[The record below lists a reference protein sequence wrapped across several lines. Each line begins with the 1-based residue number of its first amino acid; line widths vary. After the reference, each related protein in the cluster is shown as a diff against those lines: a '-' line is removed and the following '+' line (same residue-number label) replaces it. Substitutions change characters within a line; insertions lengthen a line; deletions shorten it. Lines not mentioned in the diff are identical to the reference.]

1 MFGMLLQAVNSG
13 VIDSPTTGDNIAD
26 GVVNSNS
33 GTLFIAVLI
42 SFVIGIA
49 VGYGI
54 RHIVQLF
61 KDAPKDE

>member
-33 GTLFIAVLI
+33 GVLFIAVLI

>member
-1 MFGMLLQAVNSG
+1 MFGMLLQAVNGG
-13 VIDSPTTGDNIAD
+13 VVDSPTTGDNIAD

-33 GTLFIAVLI
+33 AAIFIAVLI
-42 SFVIGIA
+42 SFIVGIA

>member
-1 MFGMLLQAVNSG
+1 MLLQAVNSG

-42 SFVIGIA
+42 SFVIGIV

>member
-33 GTLFIAVLI
+33 GPLFIAVLI

>member
-1 MFGMLLQAVNSG
+1 MVGMLLQAVNSG

>member
-1 MFGMLLQAVNSG
+1 MFGILLQAVNSG

>member
-42 SFVIGIA
+42 SFVIGIV